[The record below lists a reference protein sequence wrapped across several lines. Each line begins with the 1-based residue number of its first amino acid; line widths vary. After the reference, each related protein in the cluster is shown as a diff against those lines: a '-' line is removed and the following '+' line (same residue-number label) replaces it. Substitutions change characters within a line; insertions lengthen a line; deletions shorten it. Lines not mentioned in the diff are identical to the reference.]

1 MNLNEAKIILNKNG
15 YQLIKET
22 RDLTYTPKDIFDELW
37 DRKYIYWDNSD
48 YQDFSLLFINGYKNL
63 ELPEDL
69 ATKYITTNGIKTANI
84 VYEDGIEF
92 AKCTTDDCIQD
103 KLAEET
109 SDEFYGF

>member
-15 YQLIKET
+15 YQLIKEA

-37 DRKYIYWDNSD
+37 DRKYKYWDDSE
-48 YQDFSLLFINGYKNL
+48 YQDFCLLFINGYKNL

-69 ATKYITTNGIKTANI
+69 AAKYNIGIKTANI
-84 VYEDGIEF
+84 VYEDGEEF